1 MDSLLDQAPGGIFS
15 FTDDNLLQDVNESF
29 CDMLEYS
36 KEELHAHAI
45 EKVFSLSA
53 RIFYQT
59 HFFLMLKMHGKAEEI
74 FLNLKAKSGD
84 QVPVL
89 LNARRIEQNGMPL
102 NVCVCICVP
111 NRGKYE
117 AEILEAKK
125 IAEKALNE
133 NTELVKAKA
142 ELQKQAEELDHMLQE
157 LQERNDELMQFS
169 HIISHDLQEPLRKM
183 MVFAEVLTNEHSE
196 TESPRIAKASERI
209 TKVAAYMKEVLYSLQ
224 QYVWLNESSN
234 IRKRVNLERL
244 IQVTYYRA
252 GGILEDNAF
261 DCSFELDGLPV
272 IHGDPGQ
279 LEMLFDHL
287 FENAGKYRSADRPL
301 HVTVTGSVVRRNRFK
316 TVQGR
321 YKYVDFV
328 KVLFTDNGI
337 GFEKEFETYVFQL
350 FKKLD
355 TNTSGLGV
363 GLSLCK
369 KIVQNHFGTITASSE
384 PGLGTTFTIMLPV
397 LPDEEA

>member
-15 FTDDNLLQDVNESF
+15 FTDDNLLQDVNEAF
-29 CDMLEYS
+29 CDMLGYS
-36 KEELHAHAI
+36 REELHAHTI
-45 EKVFSLSA
+45 EKVLSLSA

-59 HFFLMLKMHGKAEEI
+59 HFFLMLKMHGKTEEI
-74 FLNLKAKSGD
+74 FLNLKTKSGA

-89 LNARRIEQNGMPL
+89 LNARRIEQNGTPL

-117 AEILEAKK
+117 AEILEAKRL
-125 IAEKALNE
+125 AEKALNE
-133 NTELVKAKA
+133 NTELAKAKA
-142 ELQKQAEELDHMLQE
+142 ELQKQTEELDKIVQE
-157 LQERNDELMQFS
+157 LQARNDELMQFS

-183 MVFAEVLTNEHSE
+183 MVFAEVLNNEHSASD
-196 TESPRIAKASERI
+196 SPRITVAAERI
-209 TKVAAYMKEVLYSLQ
+209 TQVASSMKEVLYSLQ
-224 QYVWLNESSN
+224 QYVWLNESAN

-244 IQVTYYRA
+244 IQVAYYKA

-261 DCSFELDGLPV
+261 ECTFELDGLPV

-287 FENAGKYRSADRPL
+287 FDNAVKFRSEDRPL
-301 HVTVTGSVVRRNRFK
+301 HVTVAGSVVSRNRFK
-316 TVQGR
+316 TVQGK
-321 YKYVDFV
+321 YKYIDFV
-328 KVLFTDNGI
+328 RVQFTDNGI
-337 GFEKEFETYVFQL
+337 GFEKDFETYVFQL

-355 TNTSGLGV
+355 AHTSGLGI

-369 KIVQNHFGTITASSE
+369 KIVQNHHGSITASSE

-397 LPDEEA
+397 LPAEE